1 MCLCQKLLLRFF
13 SVDFVFP
20 THSRRQD
27 KRLLVGQ
34 ASLPDQLMVSL
45 LLLWLWSLVGI
56 LEDWIFL
63 CIGD

>member
-1 MCLCQKLLLRFF
+1 MCGIDQVYRY
-13 SVDFVFP
+13 
-20 THSRRQD
+20 QD
-27 KRLLVGQ
+27 QRLLVAQ